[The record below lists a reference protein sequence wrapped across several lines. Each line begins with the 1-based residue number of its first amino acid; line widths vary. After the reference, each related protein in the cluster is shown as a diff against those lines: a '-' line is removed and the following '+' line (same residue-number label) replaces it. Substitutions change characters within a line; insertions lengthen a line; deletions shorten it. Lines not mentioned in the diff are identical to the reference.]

1 MNLKSVRRETWIVA
15 AILAAIVLLYF
26 FRLGSLGFFDP
37 DEGRY
42 AAIPQ
47 AMLQRGDFVVP
58 YLEGFPYLEKPPLL
72 YWTTAASLA
81 VFGHDEWA
89 GRLPVAL
96 FGLLGIGAI
105 FLFARK
111 RLGPVVAT
119 AGAALLALNMQ
130 WFIQARFLTT
140 DMVLAGVMTVGMCA
154 FFEGA
159 ETGRRRW
166 FALLYVCC
174 ALGTLAK
181 GFVGFVLPGLVV
193 LLYVAL
199 TRRWRILAR
208 MGLWWGALLGAAI
221 ALPWFL
227 LVQREFPDFL
237 RWFVIDQHVS
247 RYAGN
252 DAEHAKPFWTF
263 VPVLWIGFFPW
274 IMHLPFLRRRDVAA
288 AAPAGAEDA
297 TRRLHVYLWCWFGAI
312 FGFFTVSSGK
322 LISYILPALPPLALL
337 AALLVA
343 RAFAPR
349 PDGDALARLRRG
361 SLIVAPIWLVMAVAA
376 IVGLPWLVVRD
387 NRMNLADVAVWPWL
401 FGAVF
406 GLGGLAALVLALA
419 RRVRGALAAQAIAG
433 AALFATM
440 MFAASAVEPLMNPR
454 PLGVALAKV
463 VKPGDVV
470 ALYQI
475 PQPSFEFYLGRP
487 PKLIA
492 FAGEYRYGIGLKPNP
507 DLYTPDEKELDRL
520 LASDRTVYVVVDK
533 DEFKPDRHGTPLRL
547 VVQNTKRAVY
557 SNR

>member
-199 TRRWRILAR
+199 TRRWRILA
-208 MGLWWGALLGAAI
+208 
-221 ALPWFL
+221 
-227 LVQREFPDFL
+227 Q
-237 RWFVIDQHVS
+237 
-247 RYAGN
+247 
-252 DAEHAKPFWTF
+252 
-263 VPVLWIGFFPW
+263 
-274 IMHLPFLRRRDVAA
+274 
-288 AAPAGAEDA
+288 
-297 TRRLHVYLWCWFGAI
+297 
-312 FGFFTVSSGK
+312 
-322 LISYILPALPPLALL
+322 
-337 AALLVA
+337 
-343 RAFAPR
+343 
-349 PDGDALARLRRG
+349 
-361 SLIVAPIWLVMAVAA
+361 
-376 IVGLPWLVVRD
+376 
-387 NRMNLADVAVWPWL
+387 
-401 FGAVF
+401 
-406 GLGGLAALVLALA
+406 
-419 RRVRGALAAQAIAG
+419 
-433 AALFATM
+433 
-440 MFAASAVEPLMNPR
+440 
-454 PLGVALAKV
+454 
-463 VKPGDVV
+463 
-470 ALYQI
+470 
-475 PQPSFEFYLGRP
+475 
-487 PKLIA
+487 
-492 FAGEYRYGIGLKPNP
+492 IGL
-507 DLYTPDEKELDRL
+507 
-520 LASDRTVYVVVDK
+520 
-533 DEFKPDRHGTPLRL
+533 
-547 VVQNTKRAVY
+547 
-557 SNR
+557 